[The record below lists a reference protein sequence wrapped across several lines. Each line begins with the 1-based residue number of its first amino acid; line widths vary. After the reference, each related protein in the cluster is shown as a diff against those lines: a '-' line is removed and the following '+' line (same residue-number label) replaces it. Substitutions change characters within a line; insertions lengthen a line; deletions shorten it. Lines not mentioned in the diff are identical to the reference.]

1 MWAGRNEVGEYV
13 CVTATADF
21 VCLWYWFCTPFEI
34 GAVTPCPAVVYA
46 NAWPACTYC
55 IRVVCMYLVVCTCAC
70 MVNACVC
77 MCMCVCA
84 RARMHAVCM
93 HEPAQS
99 SYAWS
104 RPLPGR
110 YQSTRAGA
118 EALAFRR
125 TSRQCSNLRRSRS
138 APESSQSQPVNSS
151 HVVGFEHVSLWTR
164 ISERREDYWKEET
177 WGGRYGRTPG
187 VLSRC

>member
-1 MWAGRNEVGEYV
+1 MLIHMRCDA
-13 CVTATADF
+13 
-21 VCLWYWFCTPFEI
+21 
-34 GAVTPCPAVVYA
+34 YA
-46 NAWPACTYC
+46 CAHA
-55 IRVVCMYLVVCTCAC
+55 CAC
-70 MVNACVC
+70 MHAYARVRACACACVHVHAHARV
-77 MCMCVCA
+77 CV